1 MKTTTS
7 SACSL
12 TLDRGTFTRISG
24 SHLRTYR
31 LAAAGAVEPAQ
42 QPEEEDDG
50 LTAEERARRRA
61 LEYDEEEI
69 TGDMMDHDRVQMEQ
83 QQLVTAELPLANVP
97 VPAGGK
103 IWHARMP
110 NFLEIRSK
118 PFDEEEWDPKEED
131 LENAGGD
138 DQGGGEGAAA
148 SQEVK
153 QRMVPDENVI
163 RWRWTKDQL
172 GQVVRFPSLL
182 RVVL

>member
-1 MKTTTS
+1 MTTTTN
-7 SACSL
+7 SACRRTLSHSKTAL
-12 TLDRGTFTRISG
+12 TPTSRP
-24 SHLRTYR
+24 
-31 LAAAGAVEPAQ
+31 GAAQ
-42 QPEEEDDG
+42 QPEQEEDDDDG

-69 TGDMMDHDRVQMEQ
+69 TGDMDLDRVQMEQ
-83 QQLVTAELPLANVP
+83 QQLVTAQLPLANLP

-118 PFDEEEWDPKEED
+118 PFDEDEWDPKEED
-131 LENAGGD
+131 LEAGD
-138 DQGGGEGAAA
+138 GGGGGAGEGE

-172 GQVVRFPSLL
+172 GQVVRSFPPF
-182 RVVL
+182 RAF